1 MSKVGIELSV
11 DVTKIDKSK
20 LYQGKKGTYL
30 SLTAFVDLD
39 QLDQYGNSGMV
50 TQKTTKEEQEQ
61 GIKGAIL
68 GNSKVFWKE
77 GGNAPQQ
84 QQGYQPQQNQGQQG
98 YSNQNPAPGFQQ
110 PGMAVSG
117 NQSNNQFD
125 DVPF

>member
-1 MSKVGIELSV
+1 MSKVGIELSI

-30 SLTAFVDLD
+30 SVTAFVDLD
-39 QLDQYGNSGMV
+39 QLDQYGNSGMI

-84 QQGYQPQQNQGQQG
+84 ANQQQSNQG

-110 PGMAVSG
+110 SGMAVGG

-125 DVPF
+125 DDVPF

>member
-1 MSKVGIELSV
+1 MSKVGIELSI

-30 SLTAFVDLD
+30 SVTAFVDLD

-50 TQKTTKEEQEQ
+50 TQKTTKEEQDQ

-84 QQGYQPQQNQGQQG
+84 ANQQQSNQG

-110 PGMAVSG
+110 PGMAVGG

-125 DVPF
+125 DGVPF

>member
-1 MSKVGIELSV
+1 MSKVGIELSI

-30 SLTAFVDLD
+30 SVTAFVDLD
-39 QLDQYGNSGMV
+39 QLDQYGNSGML
-50 TQKTTKEEQEQ
+50 TQKVTKEEQEQ

-84 QQGYQPQQNQGQQG
+84 ANQQQSNQG

-110 PGMAVSG
+110 PGMAVGG

-125 DVPF
+125 DDVPF

>member
-1 MSKVGIELSV
+1 MSKVGIELSI

-30 SLTAFVDLD
+30 SVTAFVDLV

-50 TQKTTKEEQEQ
+50 TQKTTKEEQDQ

-84 QQGYQPQQNQGQQG
+84 ANQQQSNQG

-110 PGMAVSG
+110 PGMAVGG

-125 DVPF
+125 DGVPF

>member
-1 MSKVGIELSV
+1 MSKVGIELSI

-30 SLTAFVDLD
+30 SVTAFVDLD
-39 QLDQYGNSGMV
+39 QLDQYGNSGMI

-84 QQGYQPQQNQGQQG
+84 NNQQQSNQG

-110 PGMAVSG
+110 SGMAVGGS
-117 NQSNNQFD
+117 QSNNQFD

>member
-1 MSKVGIELSV
+1 MSKVGIELSI

-30 SLTAFVDLD
+30 SVTAFVDLD
-39 QLDQYGNSGMV
+39 QLDQYGNSGMI
-50 TQKTTKEEQEQ
+50 TQKTTKEEQDQ

-84 QQGYQPQQNQGQQG
+84 ANQQQSNQG

-110 PGMAVSG
+110 PGMAVGG

-125 DVPF
+125 DGVPF